1 MDSLAFLQ
9 RTAAGPSHPIYVLH
23 GDEDYL
29 KRQVV
34 AALRQRLLGDD
45 PDSMGLSTLS
55 GETATFA
62 GVHDDLETLPFL
74 SARRLVVVEQA
85 DPFVTKYRAALE
97 AYLDKPAAHGT
108 LVLEVKSWPATTR
121 LYKLIDPDATI
132 ACKAPSADK
141 LSAWCAQWAS
151 RQHGKALTL
160 EAASMLVD
168 LVGPHLGMLDQ
179 ELAKLTAYAG
189 EAKQIDVEAVD
200 RVVGHSREEQIFKI
214 FGAIGANQP
223 GEALAILGR
232 VFDQG
237 DDPLRILGAFSW
249 QLRQLAQAARLSAT
263 GQPLSAALQEVGVKP
278 FALKG
283 AEQQLRQLGRE
294 RANRLY
300 DWLLEA
306 DLGLKGGS
314 QLPARTVLE
323 RLVVKLAAKT

>member
-9 RTAAGPSHPIYVLH
+9 RTPAGPPQPIYVLH
-23 GDEDYL
+23 GDEDFL
-29 KRQVV
+29 KRQVL
-34 AALRQRLLGDD
+34 AAVRQRLLGDD
-45 PDSMGLSTLS
+45 PDSMGFSTLA

-97 AYLDKPAAHGT
+97 GYLAKPAAHGT
-108 LVLEVKSWPATTR
+108 LVLEVKFWPATTR
-121 LYKLIDPDATI
+121 LYKLVDPNAAI

-141 LSAWCAQWAS
+141 LSAWSVQWAS
-151 RQHGKALTL
+151 RQHGKALTP

-168 LVGPHLGMLDQ
+168 LVGQHLGMLDQ
-179 ELAKLTAYAG
+179 ELAKLAAYVG
-189 EAKQIDVEAVD
+189 DAKQIDVEAVD
-200 RVVGHSREEQIFKI
+200 CVVGHSREEQIFKI
-214 FGAIGANQP
+214 FSAIGANQP

-249 QLRQLAQAARLSAT
+249 QLRQLAQAARLSAM
-263 GQPLSAALQEVGVKP
+263 GQPLNAALQQAGVKP

-306 DLGLKGGS
+306 DLGLKGSS
-314 QLPARTVLE
+314 QLAPRTILE
-323 RLVVKLAAKT
+323 RLVVRLAAKT